1 MNLRFFP
8 VSGFQSE
15 APKLMRLEAVVKP
28 KFGAFQ
34 DSGSGSGTVPGNYA
48 INAQL
53 LGSTPEQSES
63 MFSQALFGKSFPTSL
78 LDEGLSELA
87 AWSEGPPPEA
97 KAKDVSQLE
106 DFMSLDGPA
115 PKQPDSQQQ
124 SAEHKSELD
133 ALRRVNKAAFQK
145 IQKLQAQL
153 LEQQNKAQADDEGSS
168 DEDEEMSSDDSE

>member
-1 MNLRFFP
+1 
-8 VSGFQSE
+8 
-15 APKLMRLEAVVKP
+15 
-28 KFGAFQ
+28 
-34 DSGSGSGTVPGNYA
+34 
-48 INAQL
+48 
-53 LGSTPEQSES
+53 
-63 MFSQALFGKSFPTSL
+63 MFSRALFGKAFPSSL
-78 LDEGLSELA
+78 LDEGLNELA

-97 KAKDVSQLE
+97 KGKDVSQLE

-153 LEQQNKAQADDEGSS
+153 LEQQNKAAANEDGSS
-168 DEDEEMSSDDSE
+168 EDEEMSSDDSE

>member
-1 MNLRFFP
+1 M
-8 VSGFQSE
+8 
-15 APKLMRLEAVVKP
+15 
-28 KFGAFQ
+28 
-34 DSGSGSGTVPGNYA
+34 
-48 INAQL
+48 
-53 LGSTPEQSES
+53 
-63 MFSQALFGKSFPTSL
+63 
-78 LDEGLSELA
+78 
-87 AWSEGPPPEA
+87 

-153 LEQQNKAQADDEGSS
+153 LEQQNKAAANDGSS